1 MTINPGSDATINEI
15 AQIFAEACE
24 LIINQA
30 TNTRVS
36 IAPTIQKVPSVFLK
50 PDIGSFVQFNGDYS
64 GLFIMNFS
72 GAVALE
78 IYRKSMLFMGMP
90 EEELASEHTADEVV
104 DSIGELINQ
113 IMGKARSII
122 KQRYGLAASNPQP
135 KAICIS
141 SVITMAIAAPLNRPQ
156 CRRIA
161 FRSAENH
168 AFHVEISMEETE
180 FIPIGDVDPDDD
192 ADKANQQS
200 ESDAINDLLNGL

>member
-1 MTINPGSDATINEI
+1 MNAGSDATINEI

-24 LIINQA
+24 QIINQA
-30 TNTRVS
+30 TNSQIST
-36 IAPTIQKVPSVFLK
+36 APTMQKVPSVFLK
-50 PDIGSFVQFNGDYS
+50 PDIGCFVQFNGDYS

-72 GAVALE
+72 GPVALE

-90 EEELASEHTADEVV
+90 EDELASEHTSDEVV

-122 KQRYGLAASNPQP
+122 KQRFGLSATNPQP

-180 FIPIGDVDPDDD
+180 FIPINRNSAENDDETVT
-192 ADKANQQS
+192 NRT
-200 ESDAINDLLNGL
+200 ENDDIDDIINGL

>member
-1 MTINPGSDATINEI
+1 MNPGSDATINEI

-24 LIINQA
+24 QIINQA
-30 TNTRVS
+30 TNSQVS
-36 IAPTIQKVPSVFLK
+36 TAPTMQKVPSVFLK
-50 PDIGSFVQFNGDYS
+50 PDIGCFVQFNGDYS

-72 GAVALE
+72 GPVALE
-78 IYRKSMLFMGMP
+78 IYRKSMIFMGMP
-90 EEELASEHTADEVV
+90 EDELALEHTSDEVV

-122 KQRYGLAASNPQP
+122 KQRYGLAATNPQP

-161 FRSAENH
+161 FRSADNH

-180 FIPIGDVDPDDD
+180 FIPINSAAATDNNNDE
-192 ADKANQQS
+192 ATEQS
-200 ESDAINDLLNGL
+200 ETDAINDLLNGL

>member
-1 MTINPGSDATINEI
+1 MNLGSDATINEI

-24 LIINQA
+24 QIINQA
-30 TNTRVS
+30 TNSQICT
-36 IAPTIQKVPSVFLK
+36 APTMQKVPSVFLK
-50 PDIGSFVQFNGDYS
+50 PDIGCFVQFSGDYS

-72 GAVALE
+72 GMVALE

-90 EEELASEHTADEVV
+90 EDELALEHTSDEVV

-113 IMGKARSII
+113 IIGKARSII
-122 KQRYGLAASNPQP
+122 KQRFGLFASNPQP

-141 SVITMAIAAPLNRPQ
+141 SVITMTIAAPFNRPQ

-168 AFHVEISMEETE
+168 TFHIEFSMEETE
-180 FIPIGDVDPDDD
+180 FIPINNSLNNLEDNETTARSDEDD
-192 ADKANQQS
+192 
-200 ESDAINDLLNGL
+200 INDLLNGL

>member
-1 MTINPGSDATINEI
+1 MNPGSDATINEI
-15 AQIFAEACE
+15 AQIFAKACA

-30 TNTRVS
+30 TNSQIST
-36 IAPTIQKVPSVFLK
+36 APTMQKVPSVFLK
-50 PDIGSFVQFNGDYS
+50 PDIGCFVQFNGDYS

-72 GAVALE
+72 GPVALE

-90 EEELASEHTADEVV
+90 EDELALEHTSDEVV

-122 KQRYGLAASNPQP
+122 KQRFGLAATNPQP

-161 FRSAENH
+161 FRSADNH

-180 FIPIGDVDPDDD
+180 FIPINSVITENG
-192 ADKANQQS
+192 AGESAEQS
-200 ESDAINDLLNGL
+200 ENDAINDLLNGL

>member
-1 MTINPGSDATINEI
+1 MNPGSDATINEI

-24 LIINQA
+24 QIIDQA
-30 TNTRVS
+30 TNTKIS
-36 IAPTIQKVPSVFLK
+36 TAPTMQKVPSVFLK
-50 PDIGSFVQFNGDYS
+50 PDIGCFVQFNGDYS

-72 GAVALE
+72 GPVALE

-90 EEELASEHTADEVV
+90 EDELAAEHTSDEVV

-122 KQRYGLAASNPQP
+122 KQRYGLAATNPQP

-161 FRSAENH
+161 FRSADNH

-180 FIPIGDVDPDDD
+180 FIPIHNSTTENS
-192 ADKANQQS
+192 AEESTEQS

>member
-1 MTINPGSDATINEI
+1 MNAGSDATINEI

-24 LIINQA
+24 QIINQA
-30 TNTRVS
+30 TNSQIST
-36 IAPTIQKVPSVFLK
+36 APTMQKVPSVFLK
-50 PDIGSFVQFNGDYS
+50 PDIGCFVQFNGDYS

-72 GAVALE
+72 GPVALE
-78 IYRKSMLFMGMP
+78 IYRKSMLFIGMP
-90 EEELASEHTADEVV
+90 EDELASEHTSDEVV

-122 KQRYGLAASNPQP
+122 KQRFGLSATNPQP

-180 FIPIGDVDPDDD
+180 FIPINRNSAENDDETVT
-192 ADKANQQS
+192 NRT
-200 ESDAINDLLNGL
+200 ENDDIDDIINGL

>member
-1 MTINPGSDATINEI
+1 MNSGSDATINEI

-24 LIINQA
+24 QIINQA
-30 TNTRVS
+30 TNSQVS
-36 IAPTIQKVPSVFLK
+36 TAPTMQKVPSVFLK
-50 PDIGSFVQFNGDYS
+50 PDIGCFVQFNGDYS

-72 GAVALE
+72 GPVALE

-90 EEELASEHTADEVV
+90 EDELALEHTSDEVV

-122 KQRYGLAASNPQP
+122 KQRFGLSATNPQP

-161 FRSAENH
+161 FRSSENH

-180 FIPIGDVDPDDD
+180 FIPIRNITTAEGD
-192 ADKANQQS
+192 NEESTQQS